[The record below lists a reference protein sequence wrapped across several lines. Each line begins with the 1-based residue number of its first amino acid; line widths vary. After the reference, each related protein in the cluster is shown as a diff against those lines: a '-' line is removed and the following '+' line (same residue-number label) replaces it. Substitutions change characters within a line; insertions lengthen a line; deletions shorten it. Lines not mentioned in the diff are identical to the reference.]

1 MSYSVSNIKWGT
13 PTIGEEGG
21 VVTWASSITSSLN
34 YDTNLYSQSDFDTA
48 LEAAFQA
55 WEDVADIDFVRTG
68 SLSNSAIDVEMG
80 ALAGSTVGVASSTYW
95 VLPGGVNQFFES
107 EITMDS
113 TETWAPFGET
123 DLSFYAV
130 ALHEIGH
137 AIGLRHVNDSSEIMN
152 AVIRASDI
160 GDGDEQG
167 AQVLYGEADGGVSGG
182 GSTPSA
188 SLASVSD
195 PPSFSPDAGGGD
207 DGGGGGG
214 GLIGLLLAALAGVF
228 GFGGGGAGIVLL
240 AGQAPEDDGTE
251 EGAGDL
257 GADVALAEI
266 VPLVDLPED
275 GTPFEIGVYT
285 HVHDH
290 AHHAGPCDEYCGCGD
305 HSHDHDAVV
314 FM

>member
-1 MSYSVSNIKWGT
+1 MSFSVSNIKWGT
-13 PTIGEEGG
+13 PVIGEEGG
-21 VVTWASSITSSLN
+21 VVTWASSITSNLN
-34 YDTNLYSQSDFDTA
+34 YDTNLYDQSDFDDA

-95 VLPGGVNQFFES
+95 VLPGGVNQFFQS

-137 AIGLRHVNDSSEIMN
+137 AIGLRHVNDSTEIMN
-152 AVIRASDI
+152 AVIRASDM
-160 GDGDEQG
+160 GDGDEEG

-182 GSTPSA
+182 GGTPSA
-188 SLASVSD
+188 ALASQSE
-195 PPSFSPDAGGGD
+195 PPSFAPDAGGG

-214 GLIGLLLAALAGVF
+214 GIFALLLAAIAGIF

-240 AGQAPEDDGTE
+240 AGEAPDDDTPEGDRGE
-251 EGAGDL
+251 ET
-257 GADVALAEI
+257 ALAEI
-266 VPLVDLPED
+266 VPLIDGWDED
-275 GTPFEIGVYT
+275 MPLEIGVYT
-285 HVHDH
+285 HSHDHGNGMHPGPCDAFCGCQDH
-290 AHHAGPCDEYCGCGD
+290 AHAQPDP
-305 HSHDHDAVV
+305 V
-314 FM
+314 FV